1 MKLVSYISI
10 VLAVAFGLH
19 GVITGDLKFQPVMY
33 FFFSIASLGL
43 AYKFY
48 KKGEKRNA
56 ISFTIPFLVSV
67 TVLIVMVYRT
77 Y

>member
-1 MKLVSYISI
+1 MKIVFYISI
-10 VLAVAFGLH
+10 FLAVAFGLH

-33 FFFSIASLGL
+33 FFFSITSLTL
-43 AYKFY
+43 AYKSY

-56 ISFTIPFLVSV
+56 ISFTVPFLVSV
-67 TVLIVMVYRT
+67 TVLIVMFYRT